1 MQKFYYLIHIQY
13 LGFRYRGW
21 LKQQDQPTIQKM
33 VDKTLEFVLE
43 HSDFKTMGSSRTD
56 SRVSANHT
64 AFELFTK
71 QKLDVDSFFK
81 DFDNNLP
88 TDIRALKME
97 EVDKSFN
104 VIQASK
110 TKEYLYLFAY
120 GEKAHPFSASLI
132 STQKGD
138 LNIELM
144 KEGAILFE
152 GTHNFKPYI
161 VKPSPGS
168 ETIRTID
175 HCSIEVNT
183 IYTASFFPETSYVFK
198 VVGKGFGR
206 YQIRMMMGQLFA
218 LGRGE
223 VSLDDIRESLSGNST
238 ALLKNI
244 APGSGLILNKVEFAG
259 K

>member
-21 LKQQDQPTIQKM
+21 LKQQDQLTIQKM
-33 VDKTLEFVLE
+33 VDKTVEFVLG
-43 HSDFKTMGSSRTD
+43 HSDFRTMGSSRTD

-64 AFELFTK
+64 VFELFTK
-71 QKLDVDSFFK
+71 QKLDVD
-81 DFDNNLP
+81 DFLRKFDQNLP

-104 VIQASK
+104 ILQTAK
-110 TKEYLYLFAY
+110 TKEYLYLFAF
-120 GEKAHPFSASLI
+120 GQKAHPFSASLI
-132 STQKGD
+132 STQKEHLD
-138 LNIELM
+138 IELM
-144 KEGAILFE
+144 KTAARLFE
-152 GTHNFKPYI
+152 GTHDFKPYI
-161 VKPSPGS
+161 VKPSPKS

-175 HCSIEVNT
+175 HCSIEVND
-183 IYTASFFPETSYVFK
+183 IYTANFFPEISYVFR

-223 VSLDDIRESLSGNST
+223 LSLDDIRKSLDGNNT
-238 ALLKNI
+238 ELLKDI
-244 APGSGLILNKVEFAG
+244 APGSGLILNKVEFDY

>member
-33 VDKTLEFVLE
+33 VDKTVEFILC
-43 HSDFKTMGSSRTD
+43 HSDFRTISSSRTD

-64 AFELFTK
+64 AVELFTK
-71 QKLDVDSFFK
+71 QKLAIDPFLK
-81 DFDNNLP
+81 DFNNNLP

-104 VIQASK
+104 ILQTAK
-110 TKEYLYLFAY
+110 NKEYLYLFAF
-120 GEKAHPFSASLI
+120 GQKAHPFSASLI
-132 STQKGD
+132 STQKEHLD
-138 LNIELM
+138 IELM
-144 KEGAILFE
+144 KVGARLFE
-152 GTHNFKPYI
+152 GTHDFKPYI

-168 ETIRTID
+168 KTVRTID
-175 HCSIEVNT
+175 HCSIEENT
-183 IYTASFFPETSYVFK
+183 IYTANFFPDTSYVLR

-223 VSLDDIRESLSGNST
+223 VSLDDIRESLSGCGNE
-238 ALLKNI
+238 LLKNI
-244 APGSGLILNKVEFAG
+244 APGSGLILNKVEFDY

>member
-33 VDKTLEFVLE
+33 VDKTIEFVLG
-43 HSDFKTMGSSRTD
+43 HADFRTMGSSRTD

-71 QKLDVDSFFK
+71 QKLDVDGFLK
-81 DFDNNLP
+81 EFDQNLP

-97 EVDKSFN
+97 EVEKSFN

-110 TKEYLYLFAY
+110 TKEYLYLFAF

-132 STQKGD
+132 STQKENLD
-138 LNIELM
+138 IDLM
-144 KEGAILFE
+144 KEGARLFE
-152 GTHNFKPYI
+152 GTHDFKPYI

-168 ETIRTID
+168 ETIRTIE

-183 IYTASFFPETSYVFK
+183 IYTANFFPKTSYALR

-223 VSLDDIRESLSGNST
+223 VSLDDIRESLSGKST
-238 ALLKNI
+238 KLLKNI
-244 APGSGLILNKVEFAG
+244 APGSGLVLNGVAFDV
-259 K
+259 

>member
-1 MQKFYYLIHIQY
+1 
-13 LGFRYRGW
+13 
-21 LKQQDQPTIQKM
+21 M
-33 VDKTLEFVLE
+33 VDKTIEFVLG
-43 HSDFKTMGSSRTD
+43 HSDFRSMGSSRTD

-71 QKLDVDSFFK
+71 EKLDVEIFIK
-81 DFDNNLP
+81 DFDSNLP

-110 TKEYLYLFAY
+110 TKEYLYLFAF

-132 STQKGD
+132 STQKGYLD
-138 LNIELM
+138 INKM
-144 KEGAILFE
+144 KEGARLFE
-152 GTHNFKPYI
+152 GKHDFKPYI

-168 ETIRTID
+168 ETIRTIE

-183 IYTASFFPETSYVFK
+183 MYTANFFPETSYALR

-223 VSLDDIRESLSGNST
+223 VNLNDIRESLSGNST
-238 ALLKNI
+238 ELLKNI
-244 APGSGLILNKVEFAG
+244 APGSGLILNKVQFEG